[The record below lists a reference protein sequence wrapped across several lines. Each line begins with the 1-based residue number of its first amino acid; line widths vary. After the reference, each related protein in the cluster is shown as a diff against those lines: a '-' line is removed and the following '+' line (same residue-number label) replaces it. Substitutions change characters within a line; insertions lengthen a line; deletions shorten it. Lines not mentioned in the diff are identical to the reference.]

1 MSDTVTHTIRLSPA
15 DNVVVARNALRSGSA
30 ISEEG
35 VTTVEAIDPG
45 HKIATRLIKRGD
57 TVRKYDQIIGIA
69 EADIQPGQHVHTHNL
84 RMDDFDRD
92 YQFCQGVK
100 KLDYRSE
107 TERATF
113 QGIVRDDGRI
123 ATRNYIGVL
132 TSVNCSATVARHV
145 AAKFNDAVLAE
156 FPNVDGVAAL
166 THDYGCGG
174 CAGMGLNYI
183 QRTLSGYSRHP
194 NFYAVVI
201 IGLGCEANQIGAM
214 MDAEKL
220 NPSETLHTFTIQ
232 DSGGSAAAAERGE
245 GLVREL
251 LADANRIERVER
263 PASDLVLAL
272 ECGGSDGY
280 SGISANP
287 ALGAA
292 ADLLVLN
299 GGTACLAE
307 TPEIYGAE
315 HLLTRRAVTPE
326 VGQKLVER
334 IRWWEDY
341 TRSNHAEMNN
351 NPAPGNK
358 AGGLTTILE
367 KSLGAVAKGGT
378 TNLVDVYEYA
388 EAITEKGFVF
398 MDTPGYDPAS
408 ITGMVAGGANI
419 TCFTTGRG
427 SVYGGKPV
435 PSLKLAT
442 NTSMYLRMEND
453 MDINCGEIVDG
464 DATVD
469 SKGQEIF
476 DRIIA
481 CASGEPSKS
490 ELMGMGEEEFVP
502 WTVGAIL

>member
-15 DNVVVARNALRSGSA
+15 DNVVVARNALRSGTA

-35 VTTVEAIDPG
+35 VTTVDAIDPG

-100 KLDYRSE
+100 KLNYRSE

-156 FPNVDGVAAL
+156 FTNVDGVAAL

-201 IGLGCEANQIGAM
+201 IGLGCEANQIGTM

-220 NPSETLHTFTIQ
+220 NPSETLHAFTIQ

-453 MDINCGEIVDG
+453 MDINCGDIVDG

-481 CASGEPSKS
+481 CASGKPSKS
-490 ELMGMGEEEFVP
+490 EQMGMGEEEFVP

>member
-1 MSDTVTHTIRLSPA
+1 MSDTATRTIRLSLE
-15 DNVVVARNALRSGSA
+15 DNVVVARHALRSGTA
-30 ISEEG
+30 ISEEDL
-35 VTTVEAIDPG
+35 TTVEAIDPG
-45 HKIATRLIKRGD
+45 HKIATRAIKRGD
-57 TVRKYDQIIGIA
+57 TVRKYDQIIGVA

-84 RMDDFDRD
+84 RMDEFDRD
-92 YQFCQGVK
+92 YQFCQAVK
-100 KLDYRSE
+100 KLDYRPE
-107 TERATF
+107 PERATY
-113 QGIVRDDGRI
+113 QGIVRDDGRT

-145 AAKFNDAVLAE
+145 AAKFNDTVLAE
-156 FPNVDGVAAL
+156 SPNVDGVVAL

-183 QRTLSGYSRHP
+183 QRTISGYSRHP

-220 NPSETLHTFTIQ
+220 NPSETLHAFTIQ

-251 LADANRIERVER
+251 LADANRAARVER
-263 PASDLVLAL
+263 PASDLILAL

-315 HLLTRRAVTPE
+315 HLLTRRAVSPE
-326 VGQKLVER
+326 VGEKLVER
-334 IRWWEDY
+334 IRWWENY

-388 EAITEKGFVF
+388 EPITEKGFVF

-442 NTSMYLRMEND
+442 NTPMYLRMEND
-453 MDINCGEIVDG
+453 MDINCGDIVDG
-464 DATVD
+464 DATVE

-481 CASGEPSKS
+481 CASGKPSKS
-490 ELMGMGEEEFVP
+490 EQMGMGEEEFVP

>member
-107 TERATF
+107 TERATL

-156 FPNVDGVAAL
+156 FTNVDGVAAL

-201 IGLGCEANQIGAM
+201 IGLGCEANQIGTM

-220 NPSETLHTFTIQ
+220 NPSETLHAFTIQ

-388 EAITEKGFVF
+388 EAITEKGLVF